1 MVEHVQERRTAE
13 PRPPQGLDLAS
24 AETVYERFLAMI
36 LNLDLR
42 PGVLAGER
50 ALVASLRTS
59 RPVLREALQ
68 RLRETGLITVVPR
81 AGVAISDVTFLDVQ
95 NVLEARF
102 ALEVQVV
109 SLAARR
115 ATASDSDQ
123 LRKLLNMSE
132 ATIADTIIGRSPNHL
147 GVERDRQFHSEIA
160 RVGRNEILARAL
172 NNVLLLNARI
182 ENLFFERN
190 GRRSHF
196 AVSHSDIVRHITE
209 HDPSG
214 AETAMIRHLE
224 EARGVL
230 WQAFDLH
237 AIAESRGTL

>member
-1 MVEHVQERRTAE
+1 MVEHVQANRLAAE
-13 PRPPQGLDLAS
+13 LPPHSGLDLTS

-36 LNLDLR
+36 LNLDLP

-50 ALVASLRTS
+50 ALIASLRTS

-68 RLRETGLITVVPR
+68 RLRETGLISVVPR

-102 ALEVQVV
+102 ALEGHVV
-109 SLAARR
+109 SLAAQR
-115 ATASDSDQ
+115 ATAPDCDQ
-123 LRKLLNMSE
+123 LRVLAKRSE
-132 ATIADTIIGRSPNHL
+132 ANVADTVTGRAPYHL

-160 RVGRNEILARAL
+160 RVSRNEILARAL

-182 ENLFFERN
+182 ENLFFDRN
-190 GRRSHF
+190 GRRTRF
-196 AVSHSDIVRHITE
+196 AVSHADIVRHIAE

-214 AETAMIRHLE
+214 AEDAMIKHLE
-224 EARGVL
+224 EAREVL
-230 WQAFDLH
+230 RQAFDLQSH
-237 AIAESRGTL
+237 RNR